1 MPHDPSTEFVALQ
14 RAVAG
19 RFSLARELGR
29 GGMGIVFLARDVA
42 LDRLVAIKLLPP
54 ALAGETA
61 IRARFLR
68 EARTAA
74 GLSHPHIVPIH
85 SVEEHGDLVF
95 FVMGHIDGETLG
107 ERVRRTGPLPT
118 TELVRVIQEITWAL
132 GHAHARGVVHRDVKP
147 DNVLLERATG
157 RALVADFGIA
167 RVATEDGATP
177 ATGSII
183 GTPEYLSPEQ
193 GAGAPGNARS
203 DLYAL
208 GVTAFFAATGRL
220 PFEASTVTGLLAKH
234 SSEAAPAFLTRAPDA
249 PPRFG
254 AAIDRCLAKD
264 PAERFESA
272 EELAEDLAAAR
283 GTLAEIPPALR
294 RFVREADPI
303 GGEAGGYLGGAVVTA
318 LILQALKI
326 AEGDFFGMVTALQV
340 IITMLLVGVS
350 GSRVAQLVPLALDLL
365 KGGYDH
371 DATRAALELEERRRR
386 EEAEST
392 AGGASPWL
400 TAAAGVAAT
409 GLGVVLMSNTDL
421 SDLLQVMGWALVIG
435 APSLTLRQ
443 LFGRVR
449 GSKFWNRLLR
459 GRLGRWAF
467 KLGGV
472 GIGDVAPPA
481 LPTGEPT
488 ALAIGRAAGELF
500 AALPESQRKRLAE
513 IPELIERLEA
523 DVLSLRAGADQSEQH
538 QRLTTA
544 VTALEALRLDLMR
557 LHAGKASLDELTQD
571 IAKARRIGDAIDA
584 EMKGR
589 DDVGKLLADE

>member
-1 MPHDPSTEFVALQ
+1 M
-14 RAVAG
+14 
-19 RFSLARELGR
+19 
-29 GGMGIVFLARDVA
+29 
-42 LDRLVAIKLLPP
+42 
-54 ALAGETA
+54 
-61 IRARFLR
+61 
-68 EARTAA
+68 
-74 GLSHPHIVPIH
+74 
-85 SVEEHGDLVF
+85 
-95 FVMGHIDGETLG
+95 
-107 ERVRRTGPLPT
+107 
-118 TELVRVIQEITWAL
+118 
-132 GHAHARGVVHRDVKP
+132 
-147 DNVLLERATG
+147 
-157 RALVADFGIA
+157 
-167 RVATEDGATP
+167 
-177 ATGSII
+177 

-193 GAGAPGNARS
+193 GAGEPGDARS

-234 SSEAAPAFLTRAPDA
+234 SSEAPPPFITKAPNA

-254 AAIDRCLAKD
+254 AAIDRCLAKE

-272 EELAEDLAAAR
+272 EELAEEIAAAR

-303 GGEAGGYLGGAVVTA
+303 GGEAGGYLGGAIVTA
-318 LILQALKI
+318 LLLQAFKVV
-326 AEGDFFGMVTALQV
+326 EGDFLGIISALQV
-340 IITMLLVGVS
+340 IASMLLVGLA
-350 GSRVAQLVPLALDLL
+350 GSRVAQLVPLARDLL

-371 DATRAALELEERRRR
+371 NAIRAALALEERRRR
-386 EEAEST
+386 EEAESAT
-392 AGGASPWL
+392 PGAGAWL
-400 TAAAGVAAT
+400 TAAVGVAAT
-409 GLGVVLMSNTDL
+409 GVGFVLATNTDL
-421 SDLLQVMGWALVIG
+421 SDLLQVTGWAMVMV
-435 APSLTLRQ
+435 APAVTLRQ

-449 GSKFWNRLLR
+449 GLKFWNRLLR

-488 ALAIGRAAGELF
+488 AVAIGRAAGELF

-513 IPELIERLEA
+513 VPDLIERLEA
-523 DVLSLRAGADQSEQH
+523 DVLSLRADAEGGEQH
-538 QRLTTA
+538 QRLITA

-571 IAKARRIGDAIDA
+571 VAEARRIGEEIDA

-589 DDVGKLLADE
+589 DAVRELLADE